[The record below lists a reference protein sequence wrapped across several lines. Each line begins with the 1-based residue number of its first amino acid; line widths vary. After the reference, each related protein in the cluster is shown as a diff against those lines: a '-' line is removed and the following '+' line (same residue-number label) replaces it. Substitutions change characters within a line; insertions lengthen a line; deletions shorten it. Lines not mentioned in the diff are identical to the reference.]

1 MRNSEVAVLLVLA
14 ILAGAGAGYFV
25 GSQKITTTTSTIQC
39 PSATTQAYSSD
50 FGVEISY
57 QGPWNATIG
66 TYSAFATTPATLLLA
81 CHYRGSGFAY
91 VGVASPNPN
100 GEQTVVGAVRKLD
113 SSNGNLTVTVTYGA
127 VSRSNS
133 TTFAFGS
140 VTAFV
145 STAP

>member
-1 MRNSEVAVLLVLA
+1 MKNSVVAVLLVLA
-14 ILAGAGAGYFV
+14 ILAGAGAGYLL

-39 PSATTQAYSSD
+39 PTASTQVYSSD

-57 QGPWNATIG
+57 QGPWNATIS
-66 TYSAFATTPATLLLA
+66 TYPAFATTPATLLMT

-100 GEQTVVGAVRKLD
+100 GEQTVVGSATKLD
-113 SSNGNLTVTVTYGA
+113 SSDGNMTVTVAYGA
-127 VSRSNS
+127 ASRSNS